1 MDAETTKKVMET
13 INQVAASPDVQQ
25 PVSAGPTFDNTP
37 KLARQNNS
45 KLSMQY
51 EASVPC
57 FDTDPGLHTSMQQ
70 GLPEAEF
77 HEPSEKIVEASSNGH
92 NGLVKKAVKKRT
104 AQPPDGVPK
113 MKRIKIDRKDDA
125 LYQQYVLSR
134 YKIPRAKKDQRVS
147 THHFRTSMVH

>member
-1 MDAETTKKVMET
+1 MTL
-13 INQVAASPDVQQ
+13 IQ
-25 PVSAGPTFDNTP
+25 GFI
-37 KLARQNNS
+37 R
-45 KLSMQY
+45 
-51 EASVPC
+51 
-57 FDTDPGLHTSMQQ
+57 Q

-77 HEPSEKIVEASSNGH
+77 HEPGEKIVEASSNGH

-134 YKIPRAKKDQRVS
+134 YKIPRAKKDQVIGFP
-147 THHFRTSMVH
+147 HITSELPWFIKATR